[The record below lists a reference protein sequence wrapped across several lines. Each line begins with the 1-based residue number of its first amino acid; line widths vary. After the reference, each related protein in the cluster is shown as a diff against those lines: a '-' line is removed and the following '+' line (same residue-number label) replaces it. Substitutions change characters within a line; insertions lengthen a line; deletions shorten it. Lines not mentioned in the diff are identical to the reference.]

1 MAYMTKQMEIKM
13 INIYNILFFVFG
25 IILDYLNNVVLKKT
39 INIFLI
45 KKNRA
50 ILLLSF
56 LVRLLVFLSV
66 FIIISLVNIKQLYF
80 LFFGLIFSK
89 IMLLIIKYISRKK

>member
-1 MAYMTKQMEIKM
+1 M